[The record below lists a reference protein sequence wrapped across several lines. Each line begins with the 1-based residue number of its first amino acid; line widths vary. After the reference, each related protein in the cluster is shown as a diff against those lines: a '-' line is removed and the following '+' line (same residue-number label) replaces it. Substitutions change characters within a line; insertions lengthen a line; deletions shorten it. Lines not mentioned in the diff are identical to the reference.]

1 MVSKAQL
8 KPFQL
13 QKVGELSA
21 QIAEFALKQGRGA
34 ILYEAPTG
42 SGKTVTL
49 AWTIAETA
57 DQMQREADKAG
68 LDVPKILFLWLSLGK
83 GDLEQQSL
91 AVLKNVMPVRTF
103 WIDDLKQTS
112 QVVEGCVVVAN
123 WEKLK
128 AKRKGSALS
137 SYEEDLPGK
146 TSLKTIIRQINGD
159 GVWKVVAI
167 IDESHEAAGSAQS
180 KSIIDA
186 FQVDVVVEA
195 TATPLKAQIAAPRSA
210 RFKVDKATARVQGL
224 IKAGTITNSGLA
236 QYQKRSPDEGLV
248 SSLIGCAVHKRD
260 SLEVAFRSE
269 EPPSSVVPL
278 LLIQLESGWDSK
290 DRQEEVEALLESHG
304 ISRDRRNLAVWLS
317 EDHINLEFLKQ
328 ADSQVKCLIF
338 KVAIATGWD
347 CPRSHVLLQ
356 LRDTVST
363 TLEEQVL
370 GRICRTAEPHRA
382 DPNTGDCYANDE
394 LNYAYV
400 YSQYKLEKV
409 IRFDGSKAEDS
420 IYTDSCLAKAYSP
433 IMLNSRFVKHNRRQA
448 PRSSTAELTESL
460 VEAWA
465 DVVIDLPV
473 MNNVKRELADGLKF
487 SVGKQFGVE
496 GQNVLVNLSVDEVS
510 RLFDREVHQALP
522 GSVRKFARAVFKPAL
537 EDALIR
543 LIPKIDSIQASQSF
557 YINYMELLNPALI
570 LVANLVVESSLDS
583 TDEENICKNQ
593 DWEVP
598 EHRIVQVNGD
608 LYKSELVTLHDVYKD
623 SLSDPERRFLT
634 HVNSINDGQYGFKIE
649 WVYKN
654 GESSKDDLCI
664 PYLDD
669 CGSMRNAFPD
679 FLVMASFNGARVLA
693 VCEIKDQDN
702 QDTETFHKANAIN
715 NWASGSPTRSHD
727 LLVIGGVFNMSG
739 NTAIDLLTEKG
750 LVTMIAEKASKP
762 SSSS

>member
-13 QKVGELSA
+13 RKVGELTA
-21 QIAEFALKQGRGA
+21 QIAEFALKSGRGA

-49 AWTIAETA
+49 AWTIADA
-57 DQMQREADKAG
+57 VDQLQREADKSG
-68 LDVPKILFLWLSLGK
+68 LATPNVLFLWLSLGK

-91 AVLKNVMPVRTF
+91 AVLRGVMPARTL

-112 QVVEGCVVVAN
+112 QVVEGSVIVAN

-128 AKRKGSALS
+128 AKRRGSAVA

-146 TSLKTIIRQINGD
+146 TSLKTVIRQLKGD
-159 GVWKVVAI
+159 GDWKVVAI
-167 IDESHEAAGSAQS
+167 IDESHEAAGSVQS
-180 KSIIDA
+180 QNIIDA

-195 TATPLKAQIAAPRSA
+195 TATPLATRIAAPRSA
-210 RFKVDKATARVQGL
+210 HFSVDKATARVQGL

-236 QYQKRSPDEGLV
+236 KYQEESPDEGLV
-248 SSLIGCAVHKRD
+248 SSLVGCALRKRD
-260 SLEVAFRSE
+260 ALADALGREV
-269 EPPSSVVPL
+269 PPSSVVPL

-290 DRQEEVEALLESHG
+290 ERQEEVEALLDSHG
-304 ISRDRRNLAVWLS
+304 ISRDRKNLAVWLS
-317 EDHINLEFLKQ
+317 EEHINRDLLKQ
-328 ADSQVKCLIF
+328 LDSPVKCLIF

-382 DPNTGDCYANDE
+382 DPDTGDCYANDE

-400 YSQYKLEKV
+400 YSQYKPEKV
-409 IRFDGSKAEDS
+409 IRFDGSEDNS
-420 IYTDSCLAKAYSP
+420 ALYADSYRTTAYSAL
-433 IMLNSRFVKHNRRQA
+433 MLHSRFVKHSRRQTLGA
-448 PRSSTAELTESL
+448 STAELTAKL
-460 VEAWA
+460 AKAWA
-465 DVVIDLPV
+465 SITNGLPVLDVVT
-473 MNNVKRELADGLKF
+473 RELADGLRF
-487 SVGKQFGVE
+487 ALENQVDAE
-496 GQNVLVNLSVDEVS
+496 GQKVLLPLSADEVS

-537 EDALIR
+537 EDALIG
-543 LIPKIDSIQASQSF
+543 LATKMDSIQAAQSF
-557 YINYMELLNPALI
+557 YINYMDLLNPALI
-570 LVANLVVESSLDS
+570 CVANSVVESSLDS
-583 TDEENICKNQ
+583 ADDENIFEDQN
-593 DWEVP
+593 WEVP
-598 EHRIVQVNGD
+598 EHRIVQINGD

-623 SLSDPERRFLT
+623 SLSDPERRFLA
-634 HVNSINDGQYGFKIE
+634 HINSIDSGKYEFKID

-669 CGSMRNAFPD
+669 SGSMRNAFPD

-693 VCEIKDQDN
+693 VCEIKDQDD

-715 NWASGSPTRSHD
+715 NWASGSPTRSQD
-727 LLVIGGVFNMSG
+727 LLVIGGVFNMIG
-739 NTAIDLLTEKG
+739 NTAIDLLTKKG
-750 LVTMIAEKASKP
+750 LVTMIEASKP